1 MDKRNIV
8 IGPKSPLKRDLAKTF
23 RREMT
28 SAEAVLW
35 ERLRR
40 NQCAGMHFRRQQVID
55 GFIADFYCHASGLVV
70 EVDGGVHEVQKEYDR
85 VRDDTIAARG
95 LEILRFTN
103 DRVLQE
109 LDAVL
114 VEIAGRAR

>member
-8 IGPKSPLKRDLAKTF
+8 IGPKSPLKRDLAKAL

-28 SAEAVLW
+28 KAEAVLW

-40 NQCAGMHFRRQQVID
+40 NQSARMHFRRQQVID
-55 GFIADFYCHASGLVV
+55 GFIAAFYCHAAGLVV
-70 EVDGGVHEVQKEYDR
+70 EVDGGVHEGQREYDQA
-85 VRDDTIAARG
+85 RDATIAARG
-95 LEILRFTN
+95 PEILRFTN
-103 DRVLQE
+103 DRVLQD

-114 VEIAGRAR
+114 SEIAARA